1 MKSTLNELSEIV
13 ARANDLFYSKFDH
26 VDTLIGIMDKT
37 LRKQGMKA
45 DAITIDCIA
54 LDKKIVIL
62 IHDDKPDFVDIAL
75 GNKEGDIYS
84 SSEYELTELSE
95 AIIVG
100 IMELNFIIDAAK
112 PNKVLKSGA

>member
-1 MKSTLNELSEIV
+1 MNKKLQDLSEMV
-13 ARANDLFYSKFDH
+13 ARANDVFYSKFDT
-26 VDTLIGIMDKT
+26 VDTLMGIMDKT

-62 IHDDKPDFVDIAL
+62 LHDEKPDFVDIAL

-84 SSEYELTELSE
+84 SSEYELATLSE
-95 AIIVG
+95 TALVE
-100 IMELNFIIDAAK
+100 IMETNFI
-112 PNKVLKSGA
+112 S